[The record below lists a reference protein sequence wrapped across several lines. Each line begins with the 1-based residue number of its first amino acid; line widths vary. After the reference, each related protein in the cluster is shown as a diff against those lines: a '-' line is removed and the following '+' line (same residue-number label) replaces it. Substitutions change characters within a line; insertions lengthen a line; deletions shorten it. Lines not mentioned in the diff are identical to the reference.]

1 MVWDL
6 AVAPD
11 RSCNH
16 HSSDDR
22 SRGSSRGRET
32 EKILFDDAE
41 ERYAID
47 AFLDQLAK
55 YAVIDAPLVFAET
68 GTGVLPCV
76 NGPGRINPRRED
88 GEGVSSRI
96 RIRDEGLIGEM
107 GSYGSDGYMG
117 LPTDRPTRQE
127 FTDPTSM
134 VTTLDSE
141 CSGTYVIGGL
151 EDFDFIVPRR
161 DLQDAC
167 RRPTTPDTHS
177 YGKSGG
183 FDTAEY
189 TYRTSTTPCDERAAG
204 DAHRSRRQRGER
216 QQRVV
221 IVVLQSP
228 SVAKT
233 LPEDHEPRA
242 RLFDDPLDEAGC
254 PHEGRQSTLHPT
266 DGK

>member
-1 MVWDL
+1 M
-6 AVAPD
+6 
-11 RSCNH
+11 
-16 HSSDDR
+16 
-22 SRGSSRGRET
+22 
-32 EKILFDDAE
+32 
-41 ERYAID
+41 
-47 AFLDQLAK
+47 
-55 YAVIDAPLVFAET
+55 IDAPLVFAET

-107 GSYGSDGYMG
+107 GSYGGDGYMG

-177 YGKSGG
+177 YGKSGASILLNIRIG
-183 FDTAEY
+183 RRPRHAMNVLLVMPTDRDGNAVSVSNESSSWYF
-189 TYRTSTTPCDERAAG
+189 RVLLWRKPSQRITSPEHASLTTLSMRLAVLMKDDRAHSTPQMANECSSY
-204 DAHRSRRQRGER
+204 HRSSSGG
-216 QQRVV
+216 
-221 IVVLQSP
+221 QS
-228 SVAKT
+228 
-233 LPEDHEPRA
+233 LP
-242 RLFDDPLDEAGC
+242 
-254 PHEGRQSTLHPT
+254 
-266 DGK
+266 